1 MDTTLATLHDAA
13 ESILG
18 PCQWEADGLRGLC
31 QCPGVSS
38 HTGKNAKL
46 DTTVFLDG
54 APTIYCFHTGCATIV
69 AQANLRLRRKLNSGG
84 DWELI
89 LPNGN
94 FIRSGERAVPAGQP
108 IPIKLPKQE
117 VEVDAEKVFVQEIE
131 ARMLILR
138 DRLFEKFA
146 WEPSDMADSS
156 PQPLSENQRD
166 DWLMWLSMWGRS
178 DVIWVGDTFD
188 SGQKRHAANFRTA
201 ADWEQSAP
209 SGQFTCGSSFHEGCF
224 SRKNEHA
231 QRRFMVIESD
241 TLTHPQ
247 IGAVF
252 QWLQKKLKY
261 TLFAVVNTGGKSL
274 HGWFN
279 LPPSPLF
286 ESRLKAAIVAIGCD
300 AALFK
305 PSQPV
310 RVPGIMRS
318 NGNPQTL
325 LWFRR
330 KEKTHLQALATLLM
344 SLPCLG

>member
-1 MDTTLATLHDAA
+1 MDTTLATLHTVA

-31 QCPGVSS
+31 LCPGILA

-54 APTIYCFHTGCATIV
+54 APTIYCFHTGCAAIV
-69 AQANLRLRRKLNSGG
+69 AQANLRLRQKLNSGG
-84 DWELI
+84 EWELI

-94 FIRSGERAVPAGQP
+94 FIRSGERVVPAGQS
-108 IPIKLPKQE
+108 IPVKLPKQ
-117 VEVDAEKVFVQEIE
+117 EVDAEKVFIQEIE

-146 WEPSDMADSS
+146 WEPADMAENS
-156 PQPLSENQRD
+156 PQPLPESQRGE
-166 DWLMWLSMWGRS
+166 WLMWLSMWDS
-178 DVIWVGDTFD
+178 QDVIWVGDTFD
-188 SGQKRHAANFRTA
+188 SGQSRHAANFKTA
-201 ADWEQSAP
+201 AEWEQTTPA
-209 SGQFTCGSSFHEGCF
+209 GQFTCGSSFHAGCF

-231 QRRFMVIESD
+231 KRRFMVIESD

-252 QWLQKKLKY
+252 QWLSQKLKY

-279 LPPSPLF
+279 PPPSPLF

-318 NGNPQTL
+318 SGNPQTL
-325 LWFRR
+325 LWFRQ
-330 KEKTHLQALATLLM
+330 KVQKTHFQASAALLM
-344 SLPCLG
+344 SLLCWG